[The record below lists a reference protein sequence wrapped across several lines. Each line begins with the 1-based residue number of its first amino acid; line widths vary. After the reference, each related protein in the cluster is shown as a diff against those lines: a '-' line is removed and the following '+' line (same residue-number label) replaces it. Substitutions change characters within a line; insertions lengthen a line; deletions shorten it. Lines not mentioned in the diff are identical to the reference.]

1 MKLYFHKD
9 PLGNFGDDLNPWL
22 FEKLLPG
29 IFQGHCYHDPALR
42 PEPQNDADAREP
54 LFVGIGTLLNDRIPK
69 APLKAVFGSGTG
81 YGPSSTLDE
90 RWHVY
95 CVRGPKTAEL
105 LGLPADR
112 AITDAAALC
121 RRIDIPDTKK
131 PRARHAFMPHC
142 STARLGSWD
151 RIAAD
156 LDIAYID
163 PQASVEAVFDALK
176 ATDVLITEAMHGA
189 ILADTLRIPW
199 IPVSTTPGILSLKWQ
214 DWCASL
220 DMTYD
225 PCRLPSLWKPDEPAN
240 LTKRMTGM
248 VKHGLAR
255 RALRTVLDKAKPK
268 LSDEDLLERRV
279 DQLEG
284 CLERFRSDV
293 GQGRYGAYTA
303 DTSTLCRSSAN
314 SGGSARPKAGFDG

>member
-29 IFQGHCYHDPALR
+29 IFRGHCYHDPALR
-42 PEPQNDADAREP
+42 DDADMGEP

-69 APLKAVFGSGTG
+69 EPLKAVFGSGTG

-105 LGLPADR
+105 LGLPPEK

-121 RRIDIPDTKK
+121 RRVDIPEPDR
-131 PRARHAFMPHC
+131 PRARYTFMSHC
-142 STARLGSWD
+142 STARMGSWD

-163 PQASVEAVFDALK
+163 PQGSVEAVFDALK
-176 ATDVLITEAMHGA
+176 STDVLITEAMHGA
-189 ILADTLRIPW
+189 ILADALRVPW
-199 IPVSTTPGILSLKWQ
+199 VPVSTTPGILSLKWQ

-220 DMTYD
+220 DLSYD
-225 PCRLPSLWKPDEPAN
+225 PWQLPSLWKPDQPASSV
-240 LTKRMTGM
+240 KKITGM

-255 RALRTVLDKAKPK
+255 RALRKVLDKAKPT
-268 LSDEDLLERRV
+268 LSDGDLLERRV
-279 DQLEG
+279 DQLEE

-293 GQGRYGAYTA
+293 GRGRYGAYRA
-303 DTSTLCRSSAN
+303 DI
-314 SGGSARPKAGFDG
+314 